1 MSSKRKSSRKDER
14 RGARRTGVKQSREVI
29 DLIVEGA
36 TEKAYLQA
44 LLDYRYR
51 DVFAPQWHSS
61 GSGSR
66 TSLKDLLNKAR
77 REERNGCCQGTIW
90 VVCDVDENEV
100 HRDLLMKWRTE
111 NAGHRSALQG
121 ASIESWFLQHLDKPS
136 RPMNAGE
143 ALRLVRE
150 QWSMYKKG
158 AEIQEWLIE
167 RTDKACQREQ
177 KFLGIERND
186 GVWPLER
193 SSQIPL
199 LIAYLDERVRA
210 RGGRPEIR
218 EEGETSSGSRSV

>member
-1 MSSKRKSSRKDER
+1 MGGKRKSSRKDER

-29 DLIVEGA
+29 DLIVEGL

-66 TSLKDLLNKAR
+66 TSLKDLLNKAW
-77 REERNGCCQGTIW
+77 REERKGCCQGTIW

-100 HRDLLMKWRTE
+100 HRDLLKKWRTE
-111 NAGHRSALQG
+111 NTDHRSALQG

-136 RPMNAGE
+136 RPMSAGE

-150 QWSMYKKG
+150 QWNRYKKG

-167 RTDKACQREQ
+167 RTDKACRRERQ
-177 KFLGIERND
+177 FLGDERND
-186 GVWPLER
+186 GVWPVER
-193 SSQIPL
+193 SSQMPL
-199 LIAYLDERVRA
+199 LITYLDERARA
-210 RGGRPEIR
+210 RGGRPETR
-218 EEGETSSGSRSV
+218 